1 MTEGGDL
8 IVLDVDR
15 HAAGNYTCQ
24 AANMAGFRQTPTANV
39 WVYGKKTRIRSHT
52 AAPRTKLTRERAGR
66 LASPI
71 DLLGISLTHSLPTL
85 YFRVS

>member
-39 WVYGKKTRIRSHT
+39 WVYGKKKLESHHT
-52 AAPRTKLTRERAGR
+52 LPRQEQNSRERAGR

-71 DLLGISLTHSLPTL
+71 DLSGISLTHSLPTTT
-85 YFRVS
+85 RVS

>member
-39 WVYGKKTRIRSHT
+39 WVYGKKTQNHITHCR
-52 AAPRTKLTRERAGR
+52 AKNKTRGR
-66 LASPI
+66 EP
-71 DLLGISLTHSLPTL
+71 DD
-85 YFRVS
+85 